1 MDDCMEQIMMM
12 SNGYQA
18 IGLIL
23 MVACFIRIIMT
34 IMTPLNPRPARTY
47 GATIYTDY
55 E

>member
-1 MDDCMEQIMMM
+1 
-12 SNGYQA
+12 
-18 IGLIL
+18 

-34 IMTPLNPRPARTY
+34 IMTPLTPRPARTY